1 MAITNAQTR
10 LSQDPL
16 RNFKFQVQ
24 MTMNPTTPD
33 GTKLQQELGTMGFVE
48 VSGLNMST
56 EMIPYREGGWNTNL
70 HKMPGMTD
78 FSPVTLSS
86 GVFYG
91 KPGMWNLAKQ
101 IFSVQW
107 GDGNLTGV
115 EDYRFDMTV
124 RVFDHP
130 VTKSSSTT
138 GTWSPEDAVLAFKIY
153 NAWVANVSFSGLDS
167 VSNSILVSQMTVH
180 HEGLDVF
187 FGDQAIAASPSAAG

>member
-101 IFSVQW
+101 IFSTQW
-107 GDGNLTGV
+107 GGGSLTGV

-138 GTWSPEDAVLAFKIY
+138 GTWSPDDAVLAFKIY

-180 HEGLDVF
+180 HEGMDVF
-187 FGDQAIAASPSAAG
+187 FADNAKNASPSSAS